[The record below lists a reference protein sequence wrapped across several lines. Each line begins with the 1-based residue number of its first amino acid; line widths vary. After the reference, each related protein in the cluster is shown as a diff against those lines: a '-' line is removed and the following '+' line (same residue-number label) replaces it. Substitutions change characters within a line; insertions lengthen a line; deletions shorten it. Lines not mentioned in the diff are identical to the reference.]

1 MQATLPEYQRR
12 RTFAI
17 ISHPDA
23 GKTTLTE
30 KFLLYG
36 GAINLAGAVKA
47 RKKDTETASDW
58 MELEKKRG
66 ISVSSTVMQFDYGDF
81 RINLLD
87 TPGHRDFS
95 EDTYRVLT
103 AVDAAVMVLDVA
115 KGIEEQT
122 LKLFEVCRQRGIPI
136 FTFINKCDRPGK
148 DAFSLLDEI
157 EQTLGLKTFPVN
169 WPVGLGPDFCGVFDR
184 IDQKLHRYGKVS
196 GGRFKATVEVSGL
209 DDPELAVALRPD
221 QLEPLREDLE
231 LLDMAGTSFDRD
243 AVLAGAMTPVYFG
256 SAINNF
262 GVQLLLDGFLRYAPA
277 PGPRKAGEETIHPAS
292 EPFSA
297 FVFKIQANMDPKHRD
312 RLIFLRICSGRFSR
326 DLQVQH
332 VQSGRKIRLSFSHQ
346 IFGRERETQDEA
358 WPGDIIGITGQASIG
373 IGDTLSEEASICY
386 PPIPRFPPECF
397 ILLHNTDTG
406 QFKKFR
412 TGLDQLLQ
420 EKVVQRFFPLD
431 SVSNIPLLGAVGSLQ
446 FDVVCHRMESEYGAE
461 TRIEATPWKVTRW
474 LDSDVDAATL
484 QGRYLSGCM
493 PVRDAD
499 GRLAMLFD
507 SEWNMGYFARENPS
521 LRLHTCPDART
532 LAAV

>member
-1 MQATLPEYQRR
+1 MQSHLTEYQRR

-66 ISVSSTVMQFDYGDF
+66 ISVSSTVMQFDYDRF

-169 WPVGLGPDFCGVFDR
+169 WPVGMGPDFCGVYDR
-184 IDQKLHRYGKVS
+184 IDQKLHRYEKVS
-196 GGRFKATVEVSGL
+196 GGRFKAAVKISGL
-209 DDPELAVALRPD
+209 DDPELAASLPSD
-221 QLEPLREDLE
+221 QIGPLREDLE
-231 LLDMAGTSFDRD
+231 LLDMAGTDFDAN
-243 AVLAGAMTPVYFG
+243 AVLAGTLTPVYFG

-262 GVQLLLDGFLRYAPA
+262 GVQLLLDGFLRFAPA
-277 PGPRKAGEETIHPAS
+277 PSPRRAGEQLVDPGS

-312 RLIFLRICSGRFSR
+312 RLIFLRVCSGRFSR

-373 IGDTLSEEASICY
+373 IGDTLTEAPSICF
-386 PPIPRFPPECF
+386 PAIPRFPPECF
-397 ILLHNTDTG
+397 ILLHNTDTA

-412 TGLDQLLQ
+412 TGLEQLLQ
-420 EKVVQRFFPLD
+420 EKVVQRFYPLD
-431 SVSNIPLLGAVGSLQ
+431 SVSNIPLLGAVGALQ
-446 FDVVCHRMESEYGAE
+446 FDVVRHRMEAEYGAE
-461 TRIEATPWKVTRW
+461 TRIEPTSWKVTRW
-474 LDSDVDAATL
+474 LDDDIDAALL
-484 QGRYLSGCM
+484 QGRYLSGCL

-521 LRLHTCPDART
+521 IKLHTCPDAKS
-532 LAAV
+532 LAVV